1 MNKVKQLRVLEDSIV
16 FYRDLGKIVQL
27 IGILTEEEIQIG
39 QNDPSLLEED
49 QIIRL
54 ENVTKELIKDAEEE
68 LQATRDS
75 NV

>member
-1 MNKVKQLRVLEDSIV
+1 
-16 FYRDLGKIVQL
+16 
-27 IGILTEEEIQIG
+27 
-39 QNDPSLLEED
+39 LEED

-75 NV
+75 DI

>member
-1 MNKVKQLRVLEDSIV
+1 MNKVKQLRVLENSIV
-16 FYRDLGKIVQL
+16 FYRDFGKIVQL
-27 IGILTEEEIQIG
+27 IGVLTEEEIQIG

>member
-27 IGILTEEEIQIG
+27 IGVLTEEEIQIG